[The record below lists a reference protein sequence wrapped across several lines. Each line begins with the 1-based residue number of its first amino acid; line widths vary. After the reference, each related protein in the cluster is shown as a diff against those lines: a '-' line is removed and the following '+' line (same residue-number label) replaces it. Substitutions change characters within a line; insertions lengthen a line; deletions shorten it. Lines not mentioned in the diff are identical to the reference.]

1 MDTYL
6 YLLKCF
12 LIKHNVETSF
22 SNLQWK
28 ISTYIISSKHSFHR
42 NMYSKKEYGINDF
55 SFCKKRILYFCVQ
68 WYLIYGH
75 IMVISSRLIRL
86 YFVLFCLFKS
96 RTMQHQPVE
105 VIKGT
110 LDVVYIYLIFYNIWT
125 SMLNTHYK
133 SIHELFYGLCE
144 SVFHKDNDSCKINIK
159 SNVSFL
165 NKFLDIECTPL
176 IRPKSFLY
184 ERLILCEW
192 ANKHLTLILYL
203 ALSTNIFHYVV
214 LTWKWI

>member
-1 MDTYL
+1 
-6 YLLKCF
+6 
-12 LIKHNVETSF
+12 
-22 SNLQWK
+22 
-28 ISTYIISSKHSFHR
+28 
-42 NMYSKKEYGINDF
+42 
-55 SFCKKRILYFCVQ
+55 
-68 WYLIYGH
+68 
-75 IMVISSRLIRL
+75 MVISSRLIRL

-105 VIKGT
+105 DIKGT
-110 LDVVYIYLIFYNIWT
+110 LDVVYISYIL
-125 SMLNTHYK
+125 SNTHYK

-214 LTWKWI
+214 LT

>member
-1 MDTYL
+1 MIFLSTKTY
-6 YLLKCF
+6 
-12 LIKHNVETSF
+12 S
-22 SNLQWK
+22 
-28 ISTYIISSKHSFHR
+28 ISLCSMIF
-42 NMYSKKEYGINDF
+42 
-55 SFCKKRILYFCVQ
+55 
-68 WYLIYGH
+68 IYGH
-75 IMVISSRLIRL
+75 IMVISSQLIRL

-96 RTMQHQPVE
+96 RTMQHQLVE

-110 LDVVYIYLIFYNIWT
+110 LDVACISDILYIWT

-159 SNVSFL
+159 SNVSFF

-176 IRPKSFLY
+176 IRQRSFLY